1 MAAAAAK
8 RRAMNRYIE
17 YMIHSEEKR
26 VDEML
31 VKQVKDPK
39 DLCYGL
45 MKGDVIEAKPTIYMM
60 ATALAL
66 YFNSKS
72 RYYKS
77 ERLMDALQLA
87 ADGVARVQRQGGYLD
102 YPCCN
107 FFSAPDTGFC
117 YKRLNDGYRLMV
129 KYADV
134 ADTSLLQQKYLM
146 IMKRAAAA
154 IRDGGFHTPNHRWG
168 ICAALMQ
175 AAQLFA
181 DDAEFSKSLMDRT
194 VLYLQEGIDGN
205 SEGEYAERSTG
216 NYNAVVNNAMM
227 ALYQCTKDTDY
238 LGYVERNLNM
248 MLYYVEPDDTIFTQN
263 STRQD
268 QGKKMYMTKYFYQY
282 LYLLAYNE
290 TEGFLTLPQEER
302 ELFDGVAHAII
313 KDSMERGEEAPNCL
327 HILMIHDRMLDYTFR
342 GYGYLK
348 TYRKYF
354 REAGVLRVKK
364 ENYGYTVM
372 KGKSAFLYFN
382 TKGLE
387 AYLKIGESY
396 CAIRNFI
403 PDQMEVGEG
412 KTVLSYTANGWYYLP
427 WKEKPATSDW
437 WQMDHS
443 KRDLMITS
451 DLRTVVTLTELED
464 GLEISVETDGLDR
477 LPLRMELCV
486 PADVTLE
493 NDHFCLETAAGKS
506 MVLSD
511 DYVTMTK
518 GLHTIEFGPGACEHH
533 FKGHYS
539 GEEVNAD
546 GYTIYCNTYTPTKKV
561 YTLKVRS

>member
-1 MAAAAAK
+1 MK
-8 RRAMNRYIE
+8 RYID
-17 YMIHSEEKR
+17 YLIRSEEHR

-31 VKQVKDPK
+31 FLQIKDK
-39 DLCYGL
+39 NDLCYGL
-45 MKGDVIEAKPTIYMM
+45 MRGDVIEAKPTIYMM

-66 YFNSKS
+66 YLNSRS

-77 ERLMDALQLA
+77 EKLMEALQLA
-87 ADGVARVQRQGGYLD
+87 ADGVARVQRKSGYID

-107 FFSAPDTGFC
+107 FFSAPDTSFC
-117 YKRLNDGYRLMV
+117 YKRLNDGYRLMK
-129 KYADV
+129 KYQDV
-134 ADTSLLQQKYLM
+134 ADTTILQKKYLA
-146 IMKRAAAA
+146 IMRMAAEA

-175 AAQLFA
+175 AAKLFA
-181 DDAEFSKSLMDRT
+181 DDTEFAKSLMDRT

-227 ALYQCTKDTDY
+227 AMYQCSKDVKY

-248 MLYYVEPDDTIFTQN
+248 MMYYIEPNDMVFTQN

-268 QGKKMYMTKYFYQY
+268 QGKEIFMDKYLYQY
-282 LYLLAYNE
+282 LYLLAYDG
-290 TEGFLTLPQEER
+290 TDGFIKLTPEEHAR
-302 ELFDGVAHAII
+302 FDGAAHQII
-313 KDSMERGEEAPNCL
+313 KGCAETGRQAPNCL
-327 HILMIHDRMLDYTFR
+327 HLLMIYDKTLDYTFENC
-342 GYGYLK
+342 GFLK
-348 TYRKYF
+348 TYHKLF
-354 REAGVLRVKK
+354 KEAGVLRVKK
-364 ENYGYTVM
+364 ENYSYTVM
-372 KGKSAFLYFN
+372 KNRSAFLYFN
-382 TKGLE
+382 VNGLE

-396 CAIRNFI
+396 CEIRNFV
-403 PDQMEVGEG
+403 PDEMDIQEG
-412 KTVLSYTANGWYYLP
+412 KTVLSHTARGWYYLP
-427 WKEKPATSDW
+427 WKEKQNTSDW
-437 WQMDHS
+437 WQMDHK

-451 DLRTVVTLTELED
+451 DLHTQVVITELAD
-464 GLEISVETDGLDR
+464 GLEISVDTDGLER

-486 PADVTLE
+486 PSQTTLE
-493 NDHFCLETAAGKS
+493 NDHFCMETVAGKS

-518 GLHTIEFGPGACEHH
+518 GLTSIEFGPGACEHH

-546 GYTIYCNTYTPTKKV
+546 GYTIYCNTYTPTKRV
-561 YTLKVRS
+561 YTLKVKQ

>member
-1 MAAAAAK
+1 MK
-8 RRAMNRYIE
+8 RYID
-17 YMIHSEEKR
+17 YLIRSEEHR

-31 VKQVKDPK
+31 FLQIKDK
-39 DLCYGL
+39 NDLCYGL
-45 MKGDVIEAKPTIYMM
+45 MRGDVIEAKPTIYMM

-66 YFNSKS
+66 YLNSRS

-77 ERLMDALQLA
+77 EKLMEALQLA
-87 ADGVARVQRQGGYLD
+87 ADGVARVQRKSGYID

-107 FFSAPDTGFC
+107 FFSAPDTSFC
-117 YKRLNDGYRLMV
+117 YKRLNDGYRLMK
-129 KYADV
+129 KYQDV
-134 ADTSLLQQKYLM
+134 ADTTILQKKYLA
-146 IMKRAAAA
+146 IMRMAAEA

-175 AAQLFA
+175 AAKLFA
-181 DDAEFSKSLMDRT
+181 DDTEFAKSLMDRT

-227 ALYQCTKDTDY
+227 AMYQCSKDVKY

-248 MLYYVEPDDTIFTQN
+248 MMYYIEPNDMVFTQN

-268 QGKKMYMTKYFYQY
+268 QGKEIFMDKYLYQY
-282 LYLLAYNE
+282 LYLLAYDG
-290 TEGFLTLPQEER
+290 TDGFIKLTPEEHAR
-302 ELFDGVAHAII
+302 FDGATHQII
-313 KDSMERGEEAPNCL
+313 KGCAETGRQAPNCL
-327 HILMIHDRMLDYTFR
+327 HLLMIYDKTLDYTFENC
-342 GYGYLK
+342 GFLK
-348 TYRKYF
+348 TYHKLF
-354 REAGVLRVKK
+354 KEAGVLRVKK
-364 ENYGYTVM
+364 ENYSYTVM
-372 KGKSAFLYFN
+372 KNRSAFLYFN
-382 TKGLE
+382 VNGLE

-396 CAIRNFI
+396 CEIRNFV
-403 PDQMEVGEG
+403 PDEMDVQEG
-412 KTVLSYTANGWYYLP
+412 KTVLSHTARGWYYLP
-427 WKEKPATSDW
+427 WKEKQNTSDW
-437 WQMDHS
+437 WQMDHK

-451 DLRTVVTLTELED
+451 DLHTQVVITELAD
-464 GLEISVETDGLDR
+464 GLEISVDTDGLER

-486 PADVTLE
+486 PSQTTLE
-493 NDHFCLETAAGKS
+493 NDHFCMETVAGKS

-518 GLHTIEFGPGACEHH
+518 GLTSIEFGPGACEHH

-546 GYTIYCNTYTPTKKV
+546 GYTIYCNTYTPTKRV
-561 YTLKVRS
+561 YTLKVKQ

>member
-1 MAAAAAK
+1 MK
-8 RRAMNRYIE
+8 RYID
-17 YMIHSEEKR
+17 YLIRSEEHR

-31 VKQVKDPK
+31 FLQIKDK
-39 DLCYGL
+39 NDLCYGL
-45 MKGDVIEAKPTIYMM
+45 MRGDVIEAKPTIYMM

-66 YFNSKS
+66 YLNSRS

-77 ERLMDALQLA
+77 EKLMEALQLA
-87 ADGVARVQRQGGYLD
+87 ADGVARVQRKSGYID

-107 FFSAPDTGFC
+107 FFSAPDTSFC
-117 YKRLNDGYRLMV
+117 YKRLNDGYRLMK
-129 KYADV
+129 KYQDV
-134 ADTSLLQQKYLM
+134 ADTTILQKKYLA
-146 IMKRAAAA
+146 IMRMAAEA

-175 AAQLFA
+175 AAKLFA
-181 DDAEFSKSLMDRT
+181 DDTEFAKSLMDRT

-227 ALYQCTKDTDY
+227 AMYQCSKDVKY

-248 MLYYVEPDDTIFTQN
+248 MMYYIEPNDMVFTQN

-268 QGKKMYMTKYFYQY
+268 QGKEIFMDKYLYQY
-282 LYLLAYNE
+282 MYLIAYDG
-290 TEGFLTLPQEER
+290 TDGFIKLTPEEHAR
-302 ELFDGVAHAII
+302 FDGAAHQII
-313 KDSMERGEEAPNCL
+313 KGCAETGRQAPNCL
-327 HILMIHDRMLDYTFR
+327 HLLMIYDKTLDYTFENC
-342 GYGYLK
+342 GFLK
-348 TYRKYF
+348 TYHKLF
-354 REAGVLRVKK
+354 KEAGVLRVKK
-364 ENYGYTVM
+364 ENYSYTVM
-372 KGKSAFLYFN
+372 KNRSAFLYFN
-382 TKGLE
+382 VNGLE

-396 CAIRNFI
+396 CEIRNFV
-403 PDQMEVGEG
+403 PDEMDIQEG
-412 KTVLSYTANGWYYLP
+412 KTVLSHTARGWYYLP
-427 WKEKPATSDW
+427 WKEKQNTSDW
-437 WQMDHS
+437 WQMDHK

-451 DLRTVVTLTELED
+451 DLHTQVVITELAD
-464 GLEISVETDGLDR
+464 GLEISVDTDGLER

-486 PADVTLE
+486 PSQTTLE
-493 NDHFCLETAAGKS
+493 NDHFCMETVAGKS

-518 GLHTIEFGPGACEHH
+518 GLTSIEFGPGACEHH

-546 GYTIYCNTYTPTKKV
+546 GYTIYCNTYTPTKRV
-561 YTLKVRS
+561 YTLKVKQ

>member
-1 MAAAAAK
+1 MK
-8 RRAMNRYIE
+8 RYID
-17 YMIHSEEKR
+17 YLIRSEEHR

-31 VKQVKDPK
+31 FLQIKDK
-39 DLCYGL
+39 NDLCYGL
-45 MKGDVIEAKPTIYMM
+45 MRGDVIEAKPTIYMM

-66 YFNSKS
+66 YLNSRS

-77 ERLMDALQLA
+77 EKLMEALQLA
-87 ADGVARVQRQGGYLD
+87 ADGVARVQRKSGYID

-107 FFSAPDTGFC
+107 FFSAPDTSFC
-117 YKRLNDGYRLMV
+117 YKRLNDGYRLMK
-129 KYADV
+129 KYQDV
-134 ADTSLLQQKYLM
+134 ADTTILQKKYLA
-146 IMKRAAAA
+146 IMRMAAEA

-175 AAQLFA
+175 AAKLFA
-181 DDAEFSKSLMDRT
+181 DDTEFAKSLMDRT

-227 ALYQCTKDTDY
+227 AMYQCSKDVKY

-248 MLYYVEPDDTIFTQN
+248 MMYYIEPNDMVFTQN

-268 QGKKMYMTKYFYQY
+268 QGKEIFMDKYLYQY
-282 LYLLAYNE
+282 MYLIAYDG
-290 TEGFLTLPQEER
+290 TDGFIKLTPEEHAR
-302 ELFDGVAHAII
+302 FDGAAHQII
-313 KDSMERGEEAPNCL
+313 KGCAETGRQAPNCL
-327 HILMIHDRMLDYTFR
+327 HLLMIYDKTLDYTFENC
-342 GYGYLK
+342 GFLK
-348 TYRKYF
+348 TYHKLF
-354 REAGVLRVKK
+354 KEARVLRVKK
-364 ENYGYTVM
+364 ENYSYTVM
-372 KGKSAFLYFN
+372 KNRSAFLHFN
-382 TKGLE
+382 VNGLE

-396 CAIRNFI
+396 CEIRNFV
-403 PDQMEVGEG
+403 PDEMDVQEG
-412 KTVLSYTANGWYYLP
+412 KTVLSHTARGWYYLP
-427 WKEKPATSDW
+427 WKEKQNTSDW
-437 WQMDHS
+437 WQMDHK

-451 DLRTVVTLTELED
+451 DLHTQVVITELAD
-464 GLEISVETDGLDR
+464 GLEISVDTDGLER

-486 PADVTLE
+486 PSQTTLE
-493 NDHFCLETAAGKS
+493 NDHFCMETVAGKS

-518 GLHTIEFGPGACEHH
+518 GLTSIEFGPGACEHH

-546 GYTIYCNTYTPTKKV
+546 GYTIYCNTYTPTKRV
-561 YTLKVRS
+561 YTLKVKQ

>member
-1 MAAAAAK
+1 MK
-8 RRAMNRYIE
+8 CYID
-17 YMIHSEEKR
+17 YLIRSEEHR

-31 VKQVKDPK
+31 FLQIKDK
-39 DLCYGL
+39 NDLCYGL
-45 MKGDVIEAKPTIYMM
+45 MRGDVIEAKPTIYMM

-66 YFNSKS
+66 YLNSRS

-77 ERLMDALQLA
+77 EKLMEALQLA
-87 ADGVARVQRQGGYLD
+87 ADGVARVQRKSGYID

-107 FFSAPDTGFC
+107 FFSAPDTSFC
-117 YKRLNDGYRLMV
+117 YKRLNDGYRLMK
-129 KYADV
+129 KYQDV
-134 ADTSLLQQKYLM
+134 ADTTILQKKYLA
-146 IMKRAAAA
+146 IMRMAAEA

-175 AAQLFA
+175 AAKLFA
-181 DDAEFSKSLMDRT
+181 DDTEFAKSLMDRT

-227 ALYQCTKDTDY
+227 AMYQCSKDVKY

-248 MLYYVEPDDTIFTQN
+248 MMYYIEPNDMVFTQN

-268 QGKKMYMTKYFYQY
+268 QGKEIFMDKYLYQY
-282 LYLLAYNE
+282 LYLLAYDG
-290 TEGFLTLPQEER
+290 TDGFIKLTPEEHAR
-302 ELFDGVAHAII
+302 FDGAAHQII
-313 KDSMERGEEAPNCL
+313 KGCAETGRQAPNCL
-327 HILMIHDRMLDYTFR
+327 HLLMIYDKTLDYTFENC
-342 GYGYLK
+342 GFLK
-348 TYRKYF
+348 TYHKLF
-354 REAGVLRVKK
+354 KEAGVLRVKK
-364 ENYGYTVM
+364 ENYSYTVM
-372 KGKSAFLYFN
+372 KNRSAFLYFN
-382 TKGLE
+382 VNGLE
-387 AYLKIGESY
+387 AFLKIGESY
-396 CAIRNFI
+396 CEIRNFV
-403 PDQMEVGEG
+403 PDEMDVQEG
-412 KTVLSYTANGWYYLP
+412 KTVLSHTARGWYYLP
-427 WKEKPATSDW
+427 WKEKQNTSDW
-437 WQMDHS
+437 WQMDHK

-451 DLRTVVTLTELED
+451 DLHTQVVITELAD
-464 GLEISVETDGLDR
+464 GLEISVDTDGLER

-486 PADVTLE
+486 PSQTTLE
-493 NDHFCLETAAGKS
+493 NDHFCMETVAGKS

-518 GLHTIEFGPGACEHH
+518 GLTSIEFGPGACEHH

-561 YTLKVRS
+561 YTLKVKQ

>member
-1 MAAAAAK
+1 MK
-8 RRAMNRYIE
+8 RYID
-17 YMIHSEEKR
+17 YLIRSEEHR

-31 VKQVKDPK
+31 FLQIKDK
-39 DLCYGL
+39 NDLCYGL
-45 MKGDVIEAKPTIYMM
+45 MRGDVIEAKPTIYMM

-66 YFNSKS
+66 YLNSKS

-77 ERLMDALQLA
+77 EKLMEALQLA
-87 ADGVARVQRQGGYLD
+87 ADGVARVQRKSGYID

-107 FFSAPDTGFC
+107 FFSAPDTSFC
-117 YKRLNDGYRLMV
+117 YKRLNDGYRLMK
-129 KYADV
+129 KYQDV
-134 ADTSLLQQKYLM
+134 ADTTILQKKYLA
-146 IMKRAAAA
+146 IMRMAAEA

-175 AAQLFA
+175 AAKLFA
-181 DDAEFSKSLMDRT
+181 DDTEFAKSLMDRT

-227 ALYQCTKDTDY
+227 AMYQCSKDVKY

-248 MLYYVEPDDTIFTQN
+248 MMYYIEPNDMVFTQN

-268 QGKKMYMTKYFYQY
+268 QGEEIFMDKYLYQY
-282 LYLLAYNE
+282 MYLIAYDG
-290 TEGFLTLPQEER
+290 TDGFIKLTPEEHAR
-302 ELFDGVAHAII
+302 FDGAAHQII
-313 KDSMERGEEAPNCL
+313 KGCAETGRQAPNCL
-327 HILMIHDRMLDYTFR
+327 HLLMIYDKTLDYTFENC
-342 GYGYLK
+342 GFLK
-348 TYRKYF
+348 TYHKLF
-354 REAGVLRVKK
+354 KEAGVLRVKK
-364 ENYGYTVM
+364 ENYSYTVM
-372 KGKSAFLYFN
+372 KNRSAFLYFN
-382 TKGLE
+382 VNGLE

-396 CAIRNFI
+396 CEIRNFV
-403 PDQMEVGEG
+403 PDEMDVQEG
-412 KTVLSYTANGWYYLP
+412 KTVLSHTARGWYYLP
-427 WKEKPATSDW
+427 WKEKQNTSDW
-437 WQMDHS
+437 WQMDHK

-451 DLRTVVTLTELED
+451 DLHTQVVITECED
-464 GLEISVETDGLDR
+464 GLEISVDTDGLER

-486 PADVTLE
+486 PSQTTLE
-493 NDHFCLETAAGKS
+493 NDHFCMETVAGKS

-518 GLHTIEFGPGACEHH
+518 GLTSIEFGPGACEHH

-546 GYTIYCNTYTPTKKV
+546 GYTIYCNTYTPTKRV
-561 YTLKVRS
+561 YTLKVKQ

>member
-1 MAAAAAK
+1 MK
-8 RRAMNRYIE
+8 RYID
-17 YMIHSEEKR
+17 YLIRSEEHR

-31 VKQVKDPK
+31 FLQIKDK
-39 DLCYGL
+39 NDLCYGL
-45 MKGDVIEAKPTIYMM
+45 MRGDVIEAKPTIYMM

-66 YFNSKS
+66 YLNSRS

-77 ERLMDALQLA
+77 EKLMEALQLA
-87 ADGVARVQRQGGYLD
+87 ADGVARVQRKSGYID

-107 FFSAPDTGFC
+107 FFSAPDTSFC
-117 YKRLNDGYRLMV
+117 YKRLNDGYRLMK
-129 KYADV
+129 KYQDV
-134 ADTSLLQQKYLM
+134 ADTTILQKKYLA
-146 IMKRAAAA
+146 IMRMAAEA

-175 AAQLFA
+175 AAKLFA
-181 DDAEFSKSLMDRT
+181 DDTEFAKSLMDRT

-227 ALYQCTKDTDY
+227 AMYQCSKDVKY

-248 MLYYVEPDDTIFTQN
+248 MMYYIEPNDMVFTQN

-268 QGKKMYMTKYFYQY
+268 QGEEIFMDKYLYQY
-282 LYLLAYNE
+282 MYLIAYDG
-290 TEGFLTLPQEER
+290 TDGFIKLTPEEHAR
-302 ELFDGVAHAII
+302 FDGAAHQII
-313 KDSMERGEEAPNCL
+313 KGCAETGRQAPNCL
-327 HILMIHDRMLDYTFR
+327 HLLMIYDKTLDYTFENC
-342 GYGYLK
+342 GFLK
-348 TYRKYF
+348 TYHKLF
-354 REAGVLRVKK
+354 KEAGVLRVKK
-364 ENYGYTVM
+364 ENYSYTVM
-372 KGKSAFLYFN
+372 KNRSAFLYFN
-382 TKGLE
+382 VNGLE

-396 CAIRNFI
+396 CEIRNFV
-403 PDQMEVGEG
+403 PDEMDVQEG
-412 KTVLSYTANGWYYLP
+412 KTVLSHTARGWYYLP
-427 WKEKPATSDW
+427 WKEKQNTSDW
-437 WQMDHS
+437 WQMDHK

-451 DLRTVVTLTELED
+451 DLHTQVVITELAD
-464 GLEISVETDGLDR
+464 GLEISVDTDGLER

-486 PADVTLE
+486 PSETTLE
-493 NDHFCLETAAGKS
+493 NDHFCMETVAGKS

-518 GLHTIEFGPGACEHH
+518 GLTSIEFGPGACEHH

-546 GYTIYCNTYTPTKKV
+546 GYTIYCNTYTPTKRV
-561 YTLKVRS
+561 YTLKVK

>member
-1 MAAAAAK
+1 MK
-8 RRAMNRYIE
+8 RYID
-17 YMIHSEEKR
+17 YLIRSEEHR

-31 VKQVKDPK
+31 FLQIKDK
-39 DLCYGL
+39 NDLCYGL
-45 MKGDVIEAKPTIYMM
+45 MRGDVIEAKPTIYMM

-66 YFNSKS
+66 YLNSRS

-77 ERLMDALQLA
+77 EKLMEALQLA
-87 ADGVARVQRQGGYLD
+87 ADGVARVQRKSGYID

-107 FFSAPDTGFC
+107 FFSAPDTSFC
-117 YKRLNDGYRLMV
+117 YKRLNDGYRLMK
-129 KYADV
+129 KYQDV
-134 ADTSLLQQKYLM
+134 ADTTILQKKYLA
-146 IMKRAAAA
+146 IMRMAAEA

-175 AAQLFA
+175 AAKLFA
-181 DDAEFSKSLMDRT
+181 DDTEFAKSLMDRT

-227 ALYQCTKDTDY
+227 AMYQCSKDVKY

-248 MLYYVEPDDTIFTQN
+248 MMYYIEPNDMVFTQN

-268 QGKKMYMTKYFYQY
+268 QGEEIFMDKYLYQY
-282 LYLLAYNE
+282 LYLLAYDG
-290 TEGFLTLPQEER
+290 TDGFIKLTPEEHAR
-302 ELFDGVAHAII
+302 FDGAAHQII
-313 KDSMERGEEAPNCL
+313 KGCAETGRQAPNCL
-327 HILMIHDRMLDYTFR
+327 HLLMIYDKTLDYTFENC
-342 GYGYLK
+342 GFLK
-348 TYRKYF
+348 TYHKLF
-354 REAGVLRVKK
+354 KEAGVLRVKK
-364 ENYGYTVM
+364 ENYSYTVM
-372 KGKSAFLYFN
+372 KNRSAFLYFN
-382 TKGLE
+382 VNGLE

-396 CAIRNFI
+396 CEIRNFV
-403 PDQMEVGEG
+403 PDEMDIQEG
-412 KTVLSYTANGWYYLP
+412 KTVLSHTARGWYYLP
-427 WKEKPATSDW
+427 WKEKQNTSDW
-437 WQMDHS
+437 WQMDHK

-451 DLRTVVTLTELED
+451 DLHTQVVITELAD
-464 GLEISVETDGLDR
+464 GLEISVDTDGLER

-486 PADVTLE
+486 PSQTILE
-493 NDHFCLETAAGKS
+493 NDHFCMETVAGKS

-518 GLHTIEFGPGACEHH
+518 GLTSIEFGPGACEHH

-546 GYTIYCNTYTPTKKV
+546 GYTIYCNTYTPTKRV
-561 YTLKVRS
+561 YTLKVKQ